1 MSEEDL
7 STPQSLFIKYEHSD
21 GLFVAQRL
29 GACKSEKKNENTC
42 QYHVYSESKFS
53 LTSSYEVE
61 VAFIW
66 KQLEIK
72 GSQ

>member
-29 GACKSEKKNENTC
+29 GACKSEKKKKIPVSTMSTQKVN
-42 QYHVYSESKFS
+42 FP
-53 LTSSYEVE
+53 
-61 VAFIW
+61 
-66 KQLEIK
+66 
-72 GSQ
+72 